1 MTLSGDG
8 DDPRWSSPQS
18 FSPQSSGW
26 GDSEFIEESGGR
38 GAQQRNGPRRYGV
51 LSVMEEEFQQGRLQ
65 GLQIESDAPIQVAK
79 GSLLAGM
86 FSQSA

>member
-1 MTLSGDG
+1 MTLSGEG

-26 GDSEFIEESGGR
+26 GDSEFIDESGGR
-38 GAQQRNGPRRYGV
+38 GAQQRKYGV
-51 LSVMEEEFQQGRLQ
+51 LSVIEEEHQKGRLQ
-65 GLQIESDAPIQVAK
+65 GFQIESDAPIQVAK